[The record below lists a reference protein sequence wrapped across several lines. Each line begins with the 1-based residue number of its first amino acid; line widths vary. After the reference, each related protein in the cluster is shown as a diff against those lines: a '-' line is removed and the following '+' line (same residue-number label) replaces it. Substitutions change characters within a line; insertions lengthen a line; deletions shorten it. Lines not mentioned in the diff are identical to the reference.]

1 MIPAMNR
8 YITELIGTFFL
19 VLAIGLS
26 VIGASPLAPLAIGG
40 MLVAVVFMGGHV
52 SGAHYNPAVSLAV
65 CLRGKISPMDMVIY
79 WVVQI
84 IGAVAAAVVARWV
97 IMGQGISMGVIPSN
111 KLAAALAVEFL
122 FTFILALVILNVAT
136 AKGTSGNS
144 FYGLAIGITVMAG
157 AAAGGGISGGAFNPA
172 VGIAITVM
180 GVPVQNLWLFF
191 VGPLAGGAVA
201 ALVFKVQNPDG

>member
-1 MIPAMNR
+1 MNR
-8 YITELIGTFFL
+8 YITELVGTFFL

-26 VIGASPLAPLAIGG
+26 VIGGSPLAALAIGG

-65 CLRGKISPMDMVIY
+65 CLRGKISPKDMVIY
-79 WVVQI
+79 WIVQI
-84 IGAVAAAVVARWV
+84 IGALAAAVVARWV
-97 IMGQGISMGVIPSN
+97 IMGKGIEASVIPAN
-111 KLAAALAVEFL
+111 KLVAALTVEFL

-157 AAAGGGISGGAFNPA
+157 AIAGGGISGGAFNPA
-172 VGIAITVM
+172 VGIAVTVM
-180 GVPVQNLWLFF
+180 GVPVQNLWLYF
-191 VGPLAGGAVA
+191 VGPLAGGAAA
-201 ALVFKVQNPDG
+201 ALVFKVQNPEG